1 MSVSIKVPDIIQ
13 LGEEQLIKGNIVA
26 KKEELILRTN
36 NWVPETIVLIKTKW
50 RQDKN
55 KWEIKLTKKELI
67 DL

>member
-1 MSVSIKVPDIIQ
+1 LSVSIKVPDIIQ